1 MPLASLTRRVAV
13 TFRALQPATSMTVSK
28 REWIALTIAGL
39 MLLQPLALMA
49 QRGRVATAPSSSGL
63 QKGKEIISPKPPAPS
78 AALTSGN
85 LVIYRVGTGAAAL
98 NANATAVFLD
108 EYATSGGSPVQS
120 IAMPTADSGANQTL
134 TASGSASSEGLLT
147 RSTDG
152 NYLVLTGYDAAVGTA
167 SITTS
172 GSSTLSRVI
181 GRVSAAGTVDT
192 TTAITD
198 VTSGAT
204 SAGNP
209 RSAVSTNGTDLWM
222 DSSVNGIRYTTLGS
236 TTSTQL
242 STTVTNLRQAN
253 IFNGQ
258 LYVSSQSGAFRLSTV
273 GSGTPTTSGQTTTN
287 LPAYPTATTS
297 PYGFFFADLDSGVA
311 GVDTVYVADDNSAG
325 GTGGIQKYSLVAGN
339 WTANGSIANTTGL
352 RGLTGVV
359 SGNNVTLYTTSA
371 SALLTVTDTTGYN
384 ATITGSLSSI
394 ATAATNTAF
403 RGVALAPGDA
413 APSVSSTTPTN
424 GATGVAPST
433 DITVTFSEPVNVTG
447 NWLQIVCGSSG
458 TRNVADTVVTGGPT
472 TFTINPNS
480 DFTAGEACTATVFA
494 AQVTDQ
500 DAVDP
505 PDNMA
510 ANFVFSFTVAGADT
524 APSVSSTT
532 PTNGASGV
540 AANTDLTATFSE
552 PVNVTGNWF
561 QIVCGSSGTRNVADT
576 VVTGGPTTFTIN
588 PNSDFT
594 AGETCTVTVFAA
606 QVADQDAVDPPDNM
620 SANFVFSFTIAVP
633 ITSIHSIQGNGTTS
647 PLAGSSVTTRG
658 IVTGLRGNGFFIQ
671 EPDATVDADPNT
683 SEGIFVFTSSAP
695 PAGAAIGNSVQV
707 SGTVQEFS
715 PPSDLNQK
723 PQTELSGTISVSVLT
738 TGNSLPAASTITAAD
753 TVVNNLENLERYEG
767 MRVTVPSMTVVAPTQ
782 GTITESSATVASNGV
797 FYGVVTGVARP
808 FREPGVNASD
818 TLPPGS
824 PANVPRFDENPER
837 LRVDSDA
844 QPGTTA
850 LNVSAGS
857 VLTNVTGEL
866 EYAFRTWTIDPETTV
881 TGTNG
886 GATPVPTPTA
896 NEFTIASFNMER
908 FFDTVNDPNKSDA
921 VLTQAALDKRL
932 NKASLIIRNV
942 QRYPDV
948 IGVEEMENLS
958 TLQMVA
964 AKVNS
969 DAQTID
975 GLPNPNYVAYL
986 VEGNDIG
993 GIDVGFLVK
1002 ESRITTVSVT
1012 QIELAGCDHITGAGC
1027 YTYTNPNTGGQEL
1040 LNDRPPLVLT
1050 ATVPRPAGGT
1060 LAFTV
1065 IVNHLRSLSS
1075 IDDDVTVNGTG
1086 TEGGRVRAKRKAQ
1099 AEFLANYI
1107 QSRQTSDATEKIIT
1121 VGDMNAFRVNDGYVD
1136 MIDTILGTPVPD
1148 DQTVVAGDGAD
1159 LVNPNQTDLVDT
1171 LTADQ
1176 QYSYS
1181 FDGNAQTLD
1190 HIIVN
1195 PNALAIKTRFAY
1207 AREDADQPVKD
1218 YEDGNIPDRISDHDQ
1233 PVAYF
1238 SLTTPQPQGSVIVS
1252 EFRFR
1257 GPGGTTDEFVELC
1270 NNTDSSVTVSTT
1282 DGSAGWALVGS
1293 DGVTRFV
1300 VPNGTVIPGRGH
1312 YLGTN
1317 SSAYSLAGYA
1327 AGDATY
1333 TTDIPENGGIAL
1345 FRTANAVNFT
1355 LSERLDAAGYTGV
1368 TSLYRE
1374 GAGFPTGGPETS
1386 SNLDYSFLRSMT
1398 KTSGGLPKDT
1408 GDNAADFI
1416 AVDTNG
1422 TVTGMGQHLGAPGP
1436 ENLSSPVNRTGSF
1449 SALLLDTNASSSAA
1463 PNRTRDFTPVT
1474 NGNAGTMEVRRTFTN
1489 NTGASVTRLR
1499 FRIVD
1504 ITTFPSP
1511 AGTADLRALDS
1522 TDTVVTV
1529 NSIPVNVRGTTVEQ
1543 PPTQAFGGGW
1553 NSSMNVGFIT
1563 LGSPLANGSSVSV
1576 RFRLGVMQAGTFRF
1590 LINIEALP

>member
-85 LVIYRVGTGAAAL
+85 VVVYRVGDGSAAL
-98 NANATAVFLD
+98 SANATPVFLD
-108 EYATSGGSPVQS
+108 EYTTTPGAVVQS
-120 IAMPTADSGANQTL
+120 IAMPTTVSGSNKRL
-134 TASGSASSEGLLT
+134 TASGTATTEGLMT
-147 RSTDG
+147 RSADG
-152 NYLVLTGYDAAVGTA
+152 NYLLLPGYDVATGTA

-172 GSSTLSRVI
+172 TSATVNRVI
-181 GRVSAAGTVDT
+181 GRVNSAGTIDT
-192 TTAITD
+192 TTALTD
-198 VTSGAT
+198 AISG
-204 SAGNP
+204 GNP
-209 RSAVSTNGTDLWM
+209 RGASSSNGTDLYI
-222 DSSVNGIRYTTLGS
+222 SGTSAGGGIRYAGFGA
-236 TTSTQL
+236 TTSTSL
-242 STTVTNLRQAN
+242 TATPTNIRATN
-253 IFNGQ
+253 VFNGQ
-258 LYVSSQSGAFRLSTV
+258 LYISSASGTFLGVATV
-273 GSGTPTTSGQTTTN
+273 GSGLPTTGSQTTTP
-287 LPAYPTATTS
+287 LPGFPTTGTHSSYQFAFANTTT
-297 PYGFFFADLDSGVA
+297 L
-311 GVDTVYVADDNSAG
+311 YVADDGSAANG
-325 GTGGIQKYSLVAGN
+325 GGIQKWTLSGGTWSLAYILLN
-339 WTANGSIANTTGL
+339 NGSTTTAV
-352 RGLTGVV
+352 RGLTVDGSGANPVIYATTAV
-359 SGNNVTLYTTSA
+359 ASGN
-371 SALLTVTDTTGYN
+371 ALIKVTDTGSGST
-384 ATITGSLSSI
+384 ATTL
-394 ATAATNTAF
+394 ATAPTNTAF

-413 APSVSSTTPTN
+413 APSVSSTTPAN

-447 NWLQIVCGSSG
+447 NWFQIVCGSSG
-458 TRNVADTVVTGGPT
+458 TRNVADTVVTGGPS

-540 AANTDLTATFSE
+540 AANTDITATFSE

-576 VVTGGPTTFTIN
+576 VVTGGATTFTIN

-606 QVADQDAVDPPDNM
+606 QVTDQDAVDPPDNM

-647 PLAGSSVTTRG
+647 PLAGNSVTTRG
-658 IVTGLRGNGFFIQ
+658 IVTGSRGNGFFIQ

-782 GTITESSATVASNGV
+782 GTITESSATVSSNGV